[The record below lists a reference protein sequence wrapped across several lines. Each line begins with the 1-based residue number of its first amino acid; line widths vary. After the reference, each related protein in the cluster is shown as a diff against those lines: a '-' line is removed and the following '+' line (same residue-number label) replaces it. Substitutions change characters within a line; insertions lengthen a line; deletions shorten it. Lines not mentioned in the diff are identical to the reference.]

1 MVEEK
6 KEIVNLS
13 DFNTFLSLY
22 KESKLKISQEIMN
35 EEMLNDFRSLA
46 KVLNE
51 FFPDNWDCNYEYIID
66 DDSYNITGFI
76 IYFDTIEIKN
86 RDGDKHTIRDL
97 YVKIPITIY
106 SANMPKIILLNIQGM
121 RTTFTKEEAD
131 SSYVHSHL
139 RRKNILTTPNFY
151 FSPFC
156 MGEEGLSQNI
166 SSFNSES
173 SLSLTNQEREN
184 AFAGILMD
192 ILGLLRYESLEGVPY
207 HYINSIGNNN
217 RIFIIHNDSESMN
230 QYLSMSDIFEKDSKE
245 ILKCIFNDK
254 ENYEL
259 TLVSDKVKIKIT
271 EEGEKALYE
280 SCQEGLFHSL
290 NVKNFFCLKDN
301 DEVLYEIPDYQID
314 VSPMNYNEDGE
325 YLIPFGCDPFVFRGE
340 EKVLKI
346 VNSDKDDTLS
356 SLQIVIKPNIK
367 KRLELIIEK
376 YIYGSK
382 IRKSTVE
389 KYYKS

>member
-1 MVEEK
+1 MAEEK

-13 DFNTFLSLY
+13 DFNTFLNLY
-22 KESKLKISQEIMN
+22 EESKLKISQEIMN

-51 FFPDNWDCNYEYIID
+51 FFPDNWDCSYEYIED
-66 DDSYNITGFI
+66 NDSYNITGFI

-106 SANMPKIILLNIQGM
+106 SATTPKIIFLNIQGM

-131 SSYVHSHL
+131 SNYVHSHL
-139 RRKNILTTPNFY
+139 PRKNILNVPNFN
-151 FSPFC
+151 FNPFC

-173 SLSLTNQEREN
+173 NLSLTNQEREN
-184 AFAGILMD
+184 AFAGVLMD

-207 HYINSIGNNN
+207 HYINSIGRN
-217 RIFIIHNDSESMN
+217 RNLTTIYESNDMSS
-230 QYLSMSDIFEKDSKE
+230 YFTLSSIFEKDSKE

-280 SCQEGLFHSL
+280 SYQEGLFLNGDINSL
-290 NVKNFFCLKDN
+290 FCLKDN
-301 DEVLYEIPDYQID
+301 DGVLYAVTTTYLDSISINHSE
-314 VSPMNYNEDGE
+314 NGE
-325 YLIPFGCDPFVFRGE
+325 YLIPFSCDPFVFRGE

-346 VNSDKDDTLS
+346 IKSEKDDTSS
-356 SLQIVIKPNIK
+356 SLQIVIKPNVK